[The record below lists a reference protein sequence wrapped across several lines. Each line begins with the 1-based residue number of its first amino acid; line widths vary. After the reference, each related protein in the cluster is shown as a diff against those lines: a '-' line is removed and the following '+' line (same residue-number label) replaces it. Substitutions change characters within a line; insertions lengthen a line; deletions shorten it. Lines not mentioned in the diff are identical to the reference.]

1 MKAVEIKPDIYWVG
15 VIDWGA
21 RDFHGYVTPNGTT
34 YNNYLI
40 MDEQITLLDTVKHD
54 FSDITIGNIK

>member
-21 RDFHGYVTPNGTT
+21 RDFHGYVTPMERHTT
-34 YNNYLI
+34 
-40 MDEQITLLDTVKHD
+40 ITLSWTNRLPCLTLLSMI
-54 FSDITIGNIK
+54 FPI